1 MREICKRLTLRL
13 NAQEYVHMQRL
24 AQVAGMKMETEISP
38 SDVRPKIFSRHA

>member
-13 NAQEYVHMQRL
+13 NAQEYAHLQRL
-24 AQVAGMKMETEISP
+24 TQASGMKMETEISP